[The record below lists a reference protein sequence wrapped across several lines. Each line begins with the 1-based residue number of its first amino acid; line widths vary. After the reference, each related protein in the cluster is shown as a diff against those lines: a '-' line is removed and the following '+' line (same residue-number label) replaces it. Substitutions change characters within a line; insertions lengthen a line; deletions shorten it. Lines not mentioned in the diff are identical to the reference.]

1 MAEQWSI
8 LVRLWLQTFWH
19 RRYVIMLVL
28 ILLPVFGF
36 GIGILRP
43 KNYQSSMTILI
54 QETAKHNPFL
64 EDFAVE
70 TRLKD
75 RIAALEALLHSRHV
89 LLGVAVDLN
98 WVEKDTSQK
107 DREDIIGVLS
117 KALKLQ
123 LIGDELVVL
132 QYEQRVVENIDKV
145 LLAVAQRFM
154 EKVLAPER
162 SSIVN
167 SVKFLEKQIAESSAG
182 LVKADDALEVFMS
195 KHAGSLPDLHSG
207 NVKRLSELALL
218 LSEKRASLEG
228 AKARYDTQIVRLSQT
243 NPVVNRIEIEL
254 VSLSAELVTLRS
266 RYTDE
271 HSDVQSMQR
280 KLERL
285 HNERSNLLASA
296 PTLSKE
302 EIEMT
307 WTAAARSL
315 PPNSGMEYLLMS
327 QIEKLQEAKNQISG
341 FERQMPGL
349 QREIQHLGRIVEGFG
364 AVEKQ
369 LRQLKSS
376 ALIKRQIHED
386 LSKRAE
392 MARMTGELGK
402 FEAPER
408 VKIIDQ
414 PSVPTRPNGFPA
426 LIYAIFGLISSIILA
441 VGIVAIEE
449 ISNTT
454 IRTQTTLFQLSGL
467 PVLARIP
474 QLPNVLSPLG
484 NVPEKTRIFRRIGG
498 YLKPML
504 EKDKSHG

>member
-8 LVRLWLQTFWH
+8 LVRIWLQTFWH

-28 ILLPVFGF
+28 ILLPIFGF

-43 KNYQSSMTILI
+43 KNYQSSMTILV

-64 EDFAVE
+64 EDFAVD

-98 WVEKDTSQK
+98 WIEKDTSQK

-132 QYEQRVVENIDKV
+132 EYEQSVVENIENI

-167 SVKFLEKQIAESSAG
+167 SVKFLEKQIKESSAA
-182 LVKADDALEVFMS
+182 LIHADDALEEFMS

-218 LSEKRASLEG
+218 LSEKRAALDG
-228 AKARYDTQIVRLSQT
+228 AKARYDAQIARLSQT
-243 NPVVNRIEIEL
+243 NPVVNHIETEL
-254 VSLSAELVTLRS
+254 VSLSAELAALRS

-271 HSDVQSMQR
+271 HSDVQSMKR

-285 HNERSNLLASA
+285 TIERSNLLASS
-296 PTLSKE
+296 PSLSKE

-327 QIEKLQEAKNQISG
+327 QIEQLQESKNQISEL
-341 FERQMPGL
+341 ERQMPGL
-349 QREIQHLGRIVEGFG
+349 QREIQHLGRIVKGFG

-376 ALIKRQIHED
+376 ALIKRQIHEG

-414 PSVPTRPNGFPA
+414 PSVPVQPNGFPA
-426 LIYAIFGLISSIILA
+426 LVYAIFGLISSIILS

-454 IRTQTTLFQLSGL
+454 IRTQAALFQLSGL

-484 NVPEKTRIFRRIGG
+484 DGQERTGLFRRMSS
-498 YLKPML
+498 YLKPMM
-504 EKDKSHG
+504 EKEKPRG